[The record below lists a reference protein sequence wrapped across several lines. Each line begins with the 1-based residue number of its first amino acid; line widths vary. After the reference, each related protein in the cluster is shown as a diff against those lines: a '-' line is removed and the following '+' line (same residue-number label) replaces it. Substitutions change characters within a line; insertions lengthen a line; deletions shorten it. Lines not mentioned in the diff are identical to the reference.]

1 MAHCGT
7 QVARAYERIGNA
19 KAKVGDL
26 AGAIEAYD
34 KSLVE
39 SHNDK
44 VRRCCSDEA
53 HDTGLMTSCRRGAC
67 HRAEWAH

>member
-44 VRRCCSDEA
+44 VRRRCSDEA

-67 HRAEWAH
+67 HRAERAH